1 MDKKSN
7 WLIRVLIIVGI
18 VIMIVS
24 IIIVFGWQKKATS
37 VNNVTS
43 VNTSDNKTDNENVDN
58 AVVNNSDENLAS
70 NNIES
75 QENDGLPPSLI
86 ELKNK
91 YPETADF
98 VDSYPEYIGI
108 EYNSD
113 IDLSEDVTEGEIPLF
128 IQWDKR
134 WGYYI
139 YGNDFFGVNGC
150 GPTCLAMVICGL
162 TNDTV
167 CNPYEVAQ
175 FSMEN
180 DYYIMGQGTSWNLM
194 TKGVYAFGLTVEEG
208 EISEQYIRDNV
219 SENSP
224 MICSMYPGD
233 FTYTG
238 HFIVLTGIDEDGKVI
253 VNDPNS
259 YINSEKHWELE
270 KLTPQIKSLWCYR
283 LAE

>member
-1 MDKKSN
+1 M
-7 WLIRVLIIVGI
+7 
-18 VIMIVS
+18 
-24 IIIVFGWQKKATS
+24 
-37 VNNVTS
+37 
-43 VNTSDNKTDNENVDN
+43 DN
-58 AVVNNSDENLAS
+58 AVVNNPDENS
-70 NNIES
+70 VENNIES

-108 EYNSD
+108 EYNLD

-167 CNPYEVAQ
+167 CNPYEVAL
-175 FSMEN
+175 FSMGN
-180 DYYIMGQGTSWNLM
+180 GYYIMGQGTSWNLM
-194 TKGVYAFGLTVEEG
+194 TKGAYAFGLTVEEG